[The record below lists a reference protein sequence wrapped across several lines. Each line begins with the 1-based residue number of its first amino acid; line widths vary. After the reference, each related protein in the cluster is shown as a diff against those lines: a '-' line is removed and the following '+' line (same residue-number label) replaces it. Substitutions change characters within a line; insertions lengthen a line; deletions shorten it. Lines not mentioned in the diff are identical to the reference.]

1 MINARLK
8 GASDPGGIVW
18 IASYPKSGN
27 TWVRIFLYQIT
38 RIMTGIPLDGN
49 DLNRLDRSSLY
60 EARMFSLFADL
71 IGKPVLETSP
81 PEIIEARPRVHAEV
95 ARRAKGMIF
104 VKTHMALAKIMDT
117 PTINMDATLGAIYV
131 VRNPLDLVFSL
142 SDHIGMTIDDAI
154 TVMCKPAFSAPTGSE
169 EVYEPWGSWVENV
182 ESWAAGPKDL
192 ILTIRY
198 EDMLA
203 HPVRTFGSVM
213 AHLRQRP
220 NELQLREA
228 IDLSSFRRLS
238 ELEKTSAFRERSQ
251 SAEKFF
257 RVGRDNQ
264 WQGKLTDE
272 QIRKIVRANFRTMKR
287 FGYLTPE
294 LHEYLPDNID
304 PRTLKPALVN

>member
-18 IASYPKSGN
+18 LASYPKSGN
-27 TWVRIFLYQIT
+27 TWLRIFLYQIT
-38 RIMTGIPLDGN
+38 RIMMGVPLDGN

-71 IGKPVLETSP
+71 IGKSVLETTP
-81 PEIIEARPRVHAEV
+81 PEIIETRPRVHAEV

-104 VKTHMALAKIMDT
+104 VKTHMALAKVLNT

-131 VRNPLDLVFSL
+131 IRNPLDLVFSL

-154 TVMCKPAFSAPTGSE
+154 TIMCKPAFYAPTGSE
-169 EVYEPWGSWVENV
+169 EVYEPWGSWTENV
-182 ESWAAGPKDL
+182 ESWAAGPKD
-192 ILTIRY
+192 IVHIIRY

-203 HPVRTFGSVM
+203 NPVRVFGSVM
-213 AHLRQRP
+213 GHLRQRP
-220 NELQLREA
+220 GDEQLREA
-228 IDLSSFRRLS
+228 IELSSFRRMS

-251 SAEKFF
+251 NAEKFF
-257 RVGRDNQ
+257 RVGRADQ
-264 WQGKLTDE
+264 WQGKLTDA
-272 QIRKIVRANFRTMKR
+272 QIGKLVGANFRAMKR

-294 LHEYLPDNID
+294 LHKYLPDNID
-304 PRTLKPALVN
+304 PQTLKPVLVN